1 MPSGITLAQAEIP
14 LASSQSETGQAP
26 VAPSVMQLPGPHDV
40 SGQPNELGVWWARR
54 WLQFQGSWLR
64 GYGGIYQYME
74 DLLALDHCRAT
85 PDTWHVPLQNGSYIV
100 TPLGWVEWDEVL
112 NHQPDQQFIAYIVS
126 GLRQDQP
133 FWRNTKRVDRELFS
147 LKYATVDRA
156 AESVVQLG
164 RGALMAKIDIKAAYR
179 LIPVHPADRWL
190 LGMQFEGAIF
200 MDTVLP
206 FGSRYAPKIFNAV
219 ANALEWACRN
229 NGVGNMLHY
238 LDDFM
243 VFGAPDSSECADYLM
258 IVPTARQYSIP
269 PQLESVLVTV
279 QPDWMSVNCSAI
291 VFSWNSAVHQEDLQ
305 IFLGGKDPDIGSM
318 PYLEYVLKGFCKLA
332 AGKSR
337 PRLPITPSILSKM
350 RETWSKIPKRKNA
363 AMLWAA
369 SCMCFFGFLHSGEIV
384 VPSDTSY
391 DPAVHLS
398 YGDVRTD
405 SIENPTCITV
415 AVKASITDP
424 FRKGV
429 VIHIGAT
436 KTQLCPVA
444 QSWVT

>member
-1 MPSGITLAQAEIP
+1 MIPCGDSRPADVVVHTDASGAL
-14 LASSQSETGQAP
+14 GC
-26 VAPSVMQLPGPHDV
+26 VA
-40 SGQPNELGVWWARR
+40 R
-54 WLQFQGSWLR
+54 W
-64 GYGGIYQYME
+64 
-74 DLLALDHCRAT
+74 
-85 PDTWHVPLQNGSYIV
+85 QNGWFQYSWPLERRTTHISPKEALPIV
-100 TPLGWVEWDEVL
+100 LACAVWGKVWSNKKIQVYCDNAAVVISL
-112 NHQPDQQFIAYIVS
+112 NAGSSKDQWTIHVIRCLFFIKVRFGLTVTISQIPGKDNILADALSHNDFAYF
-126 GLRQDQP
+126 RTQ
-133 FWRNTKRVDRELFS
+133 
-147 LKYATVDRA
+147 
-156 AESVVQLG
+156 
-164 RGALMAKIDIKAAYR
+164 
-179 LIPVHPADRWL
+179 
-190 LGMQFEGAIF
+190 
-200 MDTVLP
+200 
-206 FGSRYAPKIFNAV
+206 
-219 ANALEWACRN
+219 
-229 NGVGNMLHY
+229 
-238 LDDFM
+238 
-243 VFGAPDSSECADYLM
+243 
-258 IVPTARQYSIP
+258 VPTARQYSIP

-305 IFLGGKDPDIGSM
+305 ISLGGKDPDIGSM
-318 PYLEYVLKGFCKLA
+318 PYLEYVLKGFRKLA

-415 AVKASITDP
+415 AVKASKTDP